1 MSSGDKGRN
10 SAHRFSREAKHHRG
24 FRAQI
29 FLPAT
34 TLFFSGDGEQ
44 FHFLPE
50 LSTMNSNN
58 SALCCPDSLVKP
70 TEQNG
75 TNRIPGKKGVAHR
88 LKLTTSPQVAK
99 LHLSHRKNSEAK
111 SKPWAKFIMPG
122 KRRGEINTSSPWLL
136 IPTLPPDPGSR
147 QRLCSQPALRLER

>member
-10 SAHRFSREAKHHRG
+10 SAHHFPEKQSITEDFGHRLL
-24 FRAQI
+24 
-29 FLPAT
+29 LPAT
-34 TLFFSGDGEQ
+34 TLFSGDGEQ

-70 TEQNG
+70 TEQNV

-88 LKLTTSPQVAK
+88 LKLTTSPQVAN

-111 SKPWAKFIMPG
+111 PNPWAKFIMPG
-122 KRRGEINTSSPWLL
+122 NRRGEINTSSPWLL
-136 IPTLPPDPGSR
+136 IPTLPPDSGSR
-147 QRLCSQPALRLER
+147 QRLCSQPTLRLER